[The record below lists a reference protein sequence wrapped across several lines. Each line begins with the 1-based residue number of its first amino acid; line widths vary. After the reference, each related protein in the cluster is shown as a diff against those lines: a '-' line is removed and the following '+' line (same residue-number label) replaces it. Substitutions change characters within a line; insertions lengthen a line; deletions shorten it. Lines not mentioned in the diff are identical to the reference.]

1 MSNVTPVSSGQFSD
15 GNIRCFS
22 NSALFRDLFQESCPH
37 RCDLVPS
44 VGTHLADWSCEFTA
58 TLCVAKVY
66 FRNPKLH
73 ASKSESF
80 TIRDS
85 HQ

>member
-15 GNIRCFS
+15 GN
-22 NSALFRDLFQESCPH
+22 LRDLFQESCPH

-44 VGTHLADWSCEFTA
+44 VGTHLADWSCEFTV

-66 FRNPKLH
+66 FRNTKLH

-85 HQ
+85 YQ